1 MGAQSGERQR
11 RRGLVLKMAL
21 RPLLVAVV
29 MLAVGVV
36 MGLEESQGGVVVSEM
51 FEGDAVE
58 GTRFTV
64 GDQVAMIQEDA
75 VAMMNNPTPPPP
87 CAPTDT
93 ACKKME
99 ELLERNK
106 EVRYKEGVKIQNQYV
121 AYKKNETEEAGLLT
135 MRRKALVEKYA
146 KIVEDEKVKLMIPY
160 TKQAAVKVARSY
172 QLAEAGRCATVIIK
186 KQQAAARK
194 VHVQILDKVR
204 VFRSEAANA
213 TMKERIAQFMSAVV
227 ASAKS
232 PEQDPVVVKATAEKK
247 EAVQA
252 VPKVAGSSMRDETD
266 AEFLLSV
273 AEDAPAV
280 KPAQINNPVA
290 GGAAADMEK
299 ELNGRPENAP
309 KKGSK
314 EEKKIMK
321 EMVEGA
327 FQVVAKGE
335 KIDSYLGPPLSAPS
349 ASSVEGAYQQYW
361 YRKDKMAESAAADA
375 AKAVKKAEA
384 AAKVILAEKGATDP
398 AYEAALDK
406 VTDLKAIQDNVGRS
420 KGDALRA
427 VDDVRIAYKKVVAS
441 KGEASAEAIAAKR
454 KMVSMEKALAEL
466 KGLGPEDV
474 EAKPLQE
481 AKRAIELIERQ
492 RLYAELRHR
501 ERFMWNKDIDTKT
514 DLYVKELMNKQL
526 NSTIDVFKDDLKQ
539 RLDLNDT
546 QIA

>member
-58 GTRFTV
+58 STRFNV
-64 GDQVAMIQEDA
+64 GEQVAMIQEDA
-75 VAMMNNPTPPPP
+75 TAMMNNPTPTPPPP
-87 CAPTDT
+87 CAATDT
-93 ACKKME
+93 ACKRREEERLME
-99 ELLERNK
+99 ELLARNK
-106 EVRYKEGVKIQNQYV
+106 EVRYKKGVEIQAQYV
-121 AYKKNETEEAGLLT
+121 AYKKNETEEAALLSQ
-135 MRRKALVEKYA
+135 RRKALVARYA

-172 QLAEAGRCATVIIK
+172 QLAEAGRGATIIIK

-194 VHVQILDKVR
+194 VHVEILDKVR

-266 AEFLLSV
+266 AEFLLSE
-273 AEDAPAV
+273 AEDAPPV

-299 ELNGRPENAP
+299 ELNGRPKNAP

-335 KIDSYLGPPLSAPS
+335 KIDSYLGPPLAAPS
-349 ASSVEGAYQQYW
+349 ASSVTGAI
-361 YRKDKMAESAAADA
+361 SST
-375 AKAVKKAEA
+375 
-384 AAKVILAEKGATDP
+384 G
-398 AYEAALDK
+398 
-406 VTDLKAIQDNVGRS
+406 
-420 KGDALRA
+420 
-427 VDDVRIAYKKVVAS
+427 IARTRWPRV
-441 KGEASAEAIAAKR
+441 
-454 KMVSMEKALAEL
+454 
-466 KGLGPEDV
+466 
-474 EAKPLQE
+474 Q
-481 AKRAIELIERQ
+481 
-492 RLYAELRHR
+492 
-501 ERFMWNKDIDTKT
+501 
-514 DLYVKELMNKQL
+514 
-526 NSTIDVFKDDLKQ
+526 
-539 RLDLNDT
+539 
-546 QIA
+546 